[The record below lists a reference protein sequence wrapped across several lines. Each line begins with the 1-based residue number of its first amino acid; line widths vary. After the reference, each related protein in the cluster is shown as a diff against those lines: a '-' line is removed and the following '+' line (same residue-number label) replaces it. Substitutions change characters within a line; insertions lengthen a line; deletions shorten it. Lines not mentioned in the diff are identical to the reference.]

1 MVRRE
6 QLIARWTKRIPGLD
20 GEWNHWW
27 LEGDGGLVLVTSSL
41 SELLNAIEAN
51 YGRALRLVVSRARH
65 SPAGDLI
72 PEPGYNHVVADFE
85 KDAALGW
92 HD

>member
-1 MVRRE
+1 MVRRQ
-6 QLIARWTKRIPGLD
+6 QLIARWTKQIPGLN

-27 LEGDGGLVLVTSSL
+27 LEGDGGLVLITSSL
-41 SELLNAIEAN
+41 SELLSAIEAN
-51 YGRALRLVVSRARH
+51 YRRSLRLVVSRARH
-65 SPAGDLI
+65 SPAGDSI
-72 PEPGYNHVVADFE
+72 PEPGYSHVVADFE